1 MSDAT
6 GDARDL
12 REDLLV
18 RYFGKGLQLT
28 KVAPDSLGLD
38 VVFESGPSGR
48 RLAMVAGGD
57 NLGQD
62 LRVALLTATGT
73 DVFNVAFGFDGLRV
87 LTEGIEP
94 ALVPEMLRLSVL
106 KTVALDPRIRRV
118 LDVRMAE
125 TEPGSRRWEVTVEL
139 QTVLG
144 EVLGLV
150 LGTVNGR

>member
-1 MSDAT
+1 MPDPA
-6 GDARDL
+6 DL
-12 REDLLV
+12 RDDLAV
-18 RYFGKGLQLT
+18 RYFGRGLRLT
-28 KVAPDSLGLD
+28 QVAPDSLGVD
-38 VVFESGPSGR
+38 IAWEDGPSGR

-62 LRVALLTATGT
+62 LRVALLTVTGS
-73 DVFNVAFGFDGLRV
+73 DPFNVAFGFDGLRV
-87 LTEGIEP
+87 LSEGLAPPMVE
-94 ALVPEMLRLSVL
+94 EMLRLAVL

-125 TEPGSRRWEVTVEL
+125 TEPGSRRWKVEVEL

-144 EVLGLV
+144 EVLNLV

>member
-1 MSDAT
+1 MTTS
-6 GDARDL
+6 RDL
-12 REDLLV
+12 RDDLAN
-18 RYFGKGLQLT
+18 RFFGRGLRLT
-28 KVAPDSLGLD
+28 TVAPDSLGVD
-38 VVFESGPSGR
+38 VTWEQGPDGR

-62 LRVALLTATGT
+62 LRVALLTVTGS
-73 DVFNVAFGFDGLRV
+73 DAFNVAFGFDGLRV

-94 ALVPEMLRLSVL
+94 HLVPEMLRLSVL

-118 LDVRMAE
+118 LDVRMQE
-125 TEPGSRRWEVTVEL
+125 TEPGSRHWEVEVEL

-144 EVLGLV
+144 EVLTLV

>member
-1 MSDAT
+1 MSDAPP
-6 GDARDL
+6 DL
-12 REDLLV
+12 RADLAA
-18 RYFGKGLQLT
+18 RFFGRGLQLT
-28 KVAPDSLGLD
+28 QVAPDSLGVD
-38 VVFESGPSGR
+38 VVWAEGPSGR

-62 LRVALLTATGT
+62 LRVALLTVTGS
-73 DVFNVAFGFDGLRV
+73 DVFNVAFGFDGMRV

-94 ALVPEMLRLSVL
+94 VLVEEMLRLSVL

-144 EVLGLV
+144 EVLNLV